1 MRFFDLFL
9 FATLLVASV
18 VVAASF
24 DPAKR
29 KSGFWEIKMSSHY
42 SRGVPA
48 MQQCSDEKTDDLM
61 KNEMPDRTR
70 KCLRT

>member
-1 MRFFDLFL
+1 MFFFDPFL

-18 VVAASF
+18 VAAPSF
-24 DPAKR
+24 DPPKR
-29 KSGFWEIKMSSHY
+29 KSGLWEIKVSSQY

-48 MQQCSDEKTDDLM
+48 MQQCIDEKTDDLM

-70 KCLRT
+70 KCLRN